1 VDGLEAEWE
10 GRASVVRL
18 NVQTADAQPVLDT
31 LQFRFTPTFILFNAA
46 GKEVWRTNGFI
57 DAAEANAQLD
67 ALTP

>member
-1 VDGLEAEWE
+1 MDGLEAEWE

-18 NVQTADAQPVLDT
+18 NVQTTDAQPVLDT

-46 GKEVWRTNGFI
+46 GKEVWRTNGSI